1 MEMWSF
7 RLRGSSL
14 AGDLWKILM
23 SFLAKR
29 MLQFVVSSG
38 IIFYCL
44 LIIIIIIIIIIIRN
58 FI

>member
-44 LIIIIIIIIIIIRN
+44 LIIIIIIIKIRN